1 MSHVRESV
9 EPGQDAVMATER
21 EETSDTDMT
30 IVRGKGLNNSIGAVT
45 TGSFW
50 PDWED
55 WGSSQQV
62 GVDGERGGQVSFD
75 RSESEVPQKSQAGC
89 RPRKAIRFGDWR
101 SWEHFRR
108 TGKVGRGM
116 V

>member
-21 EETSDTDMT
+21 EEPGDTDMT
-30 IVRGKGLNNSIGAVT
+30 MVRGRGLNNSIGAVT
-45 TGSFW
+45 TGSFG
-50 PDWED
+50 PNWED

-62 GVDGERGGQVSFD
+62 GVDRERGGQFSFD

-89 RPRKAIRFGDWR
+89 RPRKAIRFDDWR
-101 SWEHFRR
+101 TWEHFRR
-108 TGKVGRGM
+108 MGKVGRGIA
-116 V
+116 